1 MAVRIVTDST
11 CDLPA
16 DLVAEHGI
24 TVVPLTIEF
33 GSESL
38 RDGVDI
44 TAAEFYRRLATS
56 TELPRTSQPSLEA
69 FRTAYDSLNAAD
81 GIVSI
86 HISSKLS
93 GTLNS
98 AMQGAAARDGGPPVE
113 FVDSRF
119 VAAGLGAIVLEA
131 SRVARAG
138 ADAAVVAAAAREA
151 IARVDVVAAVDT
163 LDYLQR
169 GGRIGRA
176 SKWLGTMLSV
186 KPLVSV
192 VDGEVVPFARVR
204 TRAKAID
211 RLVEFAATQRG
222 APLMFVAGTGAPDAT
237 AALVERLRPKL
248 LGTRFIEGDLGPA
261 VGVHVGPGALGVCP
275 VRART

>member
-1 MAVRIVTDST
+1 MTVRIVTDST

-16 DLVAEHGI
+16 ALVAEHGI

-44 TAAEFYRRLATS
+44 NAAEFYRRLAIAS
-56 TELPRTSQPSLEA
+56 ELPRTSQPSIEA
-69 FRTAYDSLNAAD
+69 FRSAYDALSDAD

-86 HISSKLS
+86 HISSRLS

-98 AMQGAAARDGGPPVE
+98 AMQGAAARDGGPVVE
-113 FVDSRF
+113 CVDSRF

-131 SRVARAG
+131 SRVAKAG
-138 ADAAVVAAAAREA
+138 AEIDVVAAAAREA
-151 IARVDVVAAVDT
+151 IGRVDVVAAVDT

-192 VDGEVVPFARVR
+192 QDGEVVPFARVR

-222 APLMFVAGTGAPDAT
+222 APLMFVAGTGTPDAT
-237 AALVERLRPKL
+237 AALVERLRPLL
-248 LGTRFIEGDLGPA
+248 LGTHFIEGDLGPA
-261 VGVHVGPGALGVCP
+261 VGVHVGPGAIGVCP
-275 VRART
+275 VRARA